1 MSAATEEKEEV
12 LADVEEED
20 EEEDLEKLEAEIARM
35 EEGKRGY
42 HGWLCKESLFSYRVS
57 FDLASLSFVSSI
69 TEAARINKEAED
81 MGKEKSGDGADAKE
95 SGTAKLSGEAAKAQD
110 SYVYCSVE
118 HTTPK
123 NCCGICGPT
132 ARSGG
137 ALLCMTLSC
146 GTYASRQL

>member
-35 EEGKRGY
+35 EEGTSVTVGEARCFPR
-42 HGWLCKESLFSYRVS
+42 WLFLNSS
-57 FDLASLSFVSSI
+57 FIHSFL
-69 TEAARINKEAED
+69 EAARINKETED
-81 MGKEKSGDGADAKE
+81 MEKEKSGDGADAKE

-118 HTTPK
+118 NTTPK
-123 NCCGICGPT
+123 DCCGT
-132 ARSGG
+132 SAWSGG
-137 ALLCMTLSC
+137 ALLCMSLSC
-146 GTYASRQL
+146 GTNASRQL